1 MTTNAALLSATDS
14 LSIGGVR
21 GLITVFGTL
30 AFVALCFGLVE
41 FLDRRTTEHHGAAT
55 GSFQEQTPAPDT
67 HIGETLARRTG
78 TGRDRASL
86 DQSLITAAFGAV
98 GAVLVAAALNPLSE
112 SIDQASV
119 ALALVLVVT
128 AAAAAGGRIAA
139 ASTSAVA
146 ALSFNFLHA
155 PPLYSFHIRGTADVV
170 TSVLMVVVGV
180 AVGEVAVRRFR
191 TVSRGDSAQERS
203 N

>member
-1 MTTNAALLSATDS
+1 MTSFAASPAAADPM
-14 LSIGGVR
+14 SIGGAR

-41 FLDRRTTEHHGAAT
+41 LLDRRANDHQGGAAA
-55 GSFQEQTPAPDT
+55 SFPAQVPAPDT
-67 HIGETLARRTG
+67 HAGETLTRHPGA
-78 TGRDRASL
+78 GRDAASL
-86 DQSLITAAFGAV
+86 DQALVASGFGTL
-98 GAVLVAAALNPLSE
+98 GAVLVAAALNPFSE

-128 AAAAAGGRIAA
+128 AAAACGGRVAA
-139 ASTSAVA
+139 ALTSAVA

-191 TVSRGDSAQERS
+191 TFSRGGDAPERS
-203 N
+203 R